1 MSASRPGN
9 MRGPWVKTPLLLLLL
24 LLLITLTGTVSG
36 QSEGDYA
43 DPEAES
49 TDDSDPAEAD
59 ADPAESLLT
68 ESTVSD
74 ATLPPEPPEDP
85 AITEEYVGSGFTES
99 SFLGPE
105 EPNPSGYNST
115 ADEDEQNLTFVVIP
129 ALVVLVVVVIG
140 MIVCGIF
147 INRKWNNK
155 RRSQELRKDDPYLD
169 GPDTE
174 KVPMPMFEEDVPS
187 VLELEMEELDQW
199 MKKDG
204 ETAEGSNHG

>member
-9 MRGPWVKTPLLLLLL
+9 MRGPWVKTPLLLLL

-49 TDDSDPAEAD
+49 TDDSDPADAD
-59 ADPAESLLT
+59 ADPAESLP
-68 ESTVSD
+68 TVSD

-85 AITEEYVGSGFTES
+85 EIIEEYVGSGFTES
-99 SFLGPE
+99 SFLGTE

-115 ADEDEQNLTFVVIP
+115 SDEDDQNLTFVVIP